1 MFVYVHAYVCVH
13 IIIFRQRTV
22 NRSPHLSLVIILC
35 HFDVDE
41 KGGIFQVPSEAV
53 KLKKISHS
61 FLTDL

>member
-1 MFVYVHAYVCVH
+1 MCTYNYFS
-13 IIIFRQRTV
+13 RQRTV

-41 KGGIFQVPSEAV
+41 KGESFQAPSEAV

>member
-1 MFVYVHAYVCVH
+1 MCTYNYFS
-13 IIIFRQRTV
+13 RQRTV

-41 KGGIFQVPSEAV
+41 KGESFQVPSEAV